1 MRYASLL
8 LSILFLTLT
17 SSAFSQTYKDSNAPV
32 DERVEDLLERMTIP
46 EKIGQMT
53 QLNITLINP
62 SYDQNDVILVEEQA
76 RNLIREHH
84 IGSFLNGGAVP
95 PEQWFEYMD
104 GLTRLAVEESRLD
117 IPIIYGVDHVH
128 GANYLGESTV
138 FPQAI
143 NLGATFNIEHAYQ
156 TGWVTAY
163 EVADIGHHWNFAPIL
178 DLGVNPIW
186 ARFYETYG
194 EDPYLAAQLGE
205 AYVKGFQGNEEVE
218 PYNLAAT
225 AKHFLAYSDPASGWD
240 RSPVRIG
247 MQAIHEFHRPPFQA
261 AVDAGVK
268 TVMLNSG
275 EINGVP
281 VHASKE
287 IVTGLLREKMGFDG
301 VVVTDWEDIGKLY
314 NFHKVAR
321 DYKEATLMAI
331 NAGIDMSMTPTS
343 LQFNEAMIE
352 LVEEGKITEER
363 LDESVRR
370 ILRLKFELG
379 LFEHPYPR
387 KDRLDRIGA
396 EESTRKSLSAAEESI
411 VLLRNEN
418 KVLPLENPREILVF
432 GPSATSKRNLS
443 GGWTLAWQGGN
454 EDQYPEDMHTVFTA
468 LEDQYPNAEI
478 RLVMD
483 LKMNASEE
491 DREALLDSF
500 DNADMMIYAG
510 GEEPYTEF
518 IGNITD
524 LTLPQDQ
531 LDEIS
536 FISQSETPLT
546 FVYIGGRPRL
556 VSDIILQTDAFL
568 FAGLPGFEGA
578 PAIANI
584 ISGEVNPS
592 GKLPFSYPQH
602 TGHYIP
608 YNHKSSDVYFFNPDV
623 PNHIAQG
630 RESTALYPFGEGLSY
645 TTFEYS
651 NLALSDTTLAKNG
664 SVTASVTVT
673 NTGDRIGKEAVL
685 WFLTDKVGRITRPVK
700 ELKHFE
706 KVELEPGESTEL
718 TFEIVPMES
727 LSYPDEEGNPIL
739 EWGEFTVQV
748 GPHSQ
753 DFKLLD

>member
-1 MRYASLL
+1 MRYALL
-8 LSILFLTLT
+8 LSFLFLLIY
-17 SSAFSQTYKDSNAPV
+17 SPVYSQTYKNPNAPIE
-32 DERVEDLLERMTIP
+32 ERVEDLLGRMTIP

-62 SYDQNDVILVEEQA
+62 SYDQNDVVLVEEEA
-76 RNLIREHH
+76 RTLIREHH

-138 FPQAI
+138 FPQSI
-143 NLGATFNIEHAYQ
+143 NLGATFNTEHAYQ

-194 EDPYLAAQLGE
+194 EDPYLAAELGE
-205 AYVKGFQGNEEVE
+205 AYVKGLQGNEEIE

-240 RSPVRIG
+240 RTPVRIG

-261 AVDAGVK
+261 AIDAGAK

-275 EINGVP
+275 EINGIP

-301 VVVTDWEDIGKLY
+301 VVVTDWEDIGKLQ

-321 DYKEATLMAI
+321 DYKEATRMAI
-331 NAGIDMSMTPTS
+331 EAGIDMSMTPTS
-343 LQFNEAMIE
+343 LQFNEAMKE
-352 LVEEGKITEER
+352 LVEEGKVTEER
-363 LDESVRR
+363 IDQSVRR

-387 KDRLDRIGA
+387 KDRLDRIGS
-396 EESTRKSLSAAEESI
+396 EESAQKSLAAAEESI

-418 KVLPLENPREILVF
+418 HVLPLENPKTILVF
-432 GPSATSKRNLS
+432 GPSATSKRNLG
-443 GGWTLAWQGGN
+443 GGWTLAWQGGS

-468 LEDQYPNAEI
+468 LEEEFPNATI
-478 RLVMD
+478 RFVMD
-483 LKMNASEE
+483 LNMNATE
-491 DREALLDSF
+491 DEKAELIRSF
-500 DNADMMIYAG
+500 NSADMLIYVG

-524 LTLPQDQ
+524 FNLPQKQ

-536 FISQSETPLT
+536 FISRSDTPLT
-546 FVYIGGRPRL
+546 LVYIGGRPRL
-556 VSDIILQTDAFL
+556 VTDVILKTDAFL

-578 PAIANI
+578 DAIANI
-584 ISGEVNPS
+584 LSGETNPS

-608 YNHKSSDVYFFNPDV
+608 YNHKSSDTYFFNPDD
-623 PNHIAQG
+623 PNYIAQG
-630 RESTALYPFGEGLSY
+630 HESTALYPFGEGLSY
-645 TTFEYS
+645 TSFEYS
-651 NLALSDTTLAKNG
+651 EIAMSDTTLTKDG
-664 SVTASVTVT
+664 SITASVKVT

-685 WFLTDKVGRITRPVK
+685 WFITDKVGRITRPVK
-700 ELKHFE
+700 ELKKFE
-706 KVELEPGESTEL
+706 KIELMPGETTEL
-718 TFEIVPMES
+718 TFEIHPMEE
-727 LSYPDEEGNPIL
+727 LTYPNSEGNPIL
-739 EWGEFTVQV
+739 EWGEFTVHV
-748 GPHSQ
+748 GPHST
-753 DFKLLD
+753 DFNLLE